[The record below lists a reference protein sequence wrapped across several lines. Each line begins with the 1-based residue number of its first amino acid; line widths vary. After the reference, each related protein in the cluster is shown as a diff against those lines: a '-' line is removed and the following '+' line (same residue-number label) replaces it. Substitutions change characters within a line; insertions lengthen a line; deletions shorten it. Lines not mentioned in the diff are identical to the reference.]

1 MAISKRLIGLRMS
14 KKAYP
19 KNLLALKTKYVVGLN
34 SGTSADGID
43 AALVKIEGAGEKSQV
58 HFIKGATVSYS
69 KSLKDRI
76 KHCAEPGFDSAN
88 AWLELD
94 CELADLF
101 AKAALKI
108 IKSADLKPND
118 IALIGSHGQTIR
130 HLPKTNYGSITHQI
144 ADPAR
149 IAVLTGITTVGDFR
163 VADTA
168 AKGQGAP
175 LTPIVN
181 AILFG
186 KIPGA
191 TAVLNIGGIAN
202 ISVIER
208 KGGQL
213 SIFGCDTGPGNMPID
228 YLANKLFKKEYDKG
242 GRLASAG
249 FPRWGIINQLLKSSF
264 FNQKGPK
271 SAGRE
276 DFGAKYGEELY
287 RTCRKES
294 LSKQD
299 IMATVSML
307 TVMAIQRCTMIN
319 RLKFDRLILTGG
331 GAHNSYIVKALKKI
345 FEPTECPVV
354 DNLGYPGDY
363 LEAVSFAVLANETI
377 NSNKYDLS
385 SVTGAAKSVV
395 LGKIC
400 QC

>member
-1 MAISKRLIGLRMS
+1 ML
-14 KKAYP
+14 KKAYLE
-19 KNLLALKTKYVVGLN
+19 NLLGLKTKYMVGLN

-43 AALVKIEGAGEKSQV
+43 AALVKIEGAGESSRV
-58 HFIKGATVSYS
+58 RFIKGATFSYS
-69 KSLKDRI
+69 KPLKARI
-76 KHCAEPGFDSAN
+76 KQCAEPEFDSAN

-108 IKSADLKPND
+108 IKSADLKPD
-118 IALIGSHGQTIR
+118 DVALIGSHGQTIR
-130 HLPKTNYGSITHQI
+130 HLRRTKYGSITHQI

-149 IAVLTGITTVGDFR
+149 IAVLTGITAVGDFR
-163 VADTA
+163 VADTV

-186 KIPGA
+186 KMPGA

-208 KGGQL
+208 KRGRL

-242 GRLASAG
+242 GKIASAG
-249 FPRWGIINQLLKSSF
+249 FPRWGIISQLLKSSF
-264 FNQKGPK
+264 LNQKGPK

-276 DFGAKYGEELY
+276 EFGAKFGEELY
-287 RTCRKES
+287 RICRKEK
-294 LSKQD
+294 LSKYD
-299 IMATVSML
+299 IIATASML
-307 TVMAIQRCTMIN
+307 TVMTIQRCTMIN
-319 RLKFDRLILTGG
+319 QLNFDRLILTGG
-331 GAHNSYIVKALKKI
+331 GARNFYIVKALQKI

-354 DNLGYPGDY
+354 DDLGYPGDY
-363 LEAVSFAVLANETI
+363 LEAISFAILANETL
-377 NSNKYDLS
+377 NSNRYDLS
-385 SVTGAAKSVV
+385 TVTGAAKSVV

-400 QC
+400 QY